1 MIFLQYGTLKKA
13 TSSESGDTPGYVYDE
28 LIQLT
33 YSDIIIA
40 TQLATYL
47 AETLDSSSYK
57 TRTAKTISHLVRNG
71 SKSFRKSLRNRDDI
85 LRKVANCSDPLVAKI
100 LKDTRTVLFDDE
112 LVNKDDSDQPET
124 CPKPSLSGMGASSG
138 AKGFGNTPVNKENLG
153 HKVLDII
160 DKVTNIPD
168 ERAEVLKM
176 CLENSPTGSYEP
188 VPAPALMKS
197 VMLKT
202 STTSLSSS
210 VIRGKKH
217 KPGKAG
223 GGWESSDEDEIG
235 QLSEVSLT
243 SPVKDLML
251 DSAW

>member
-1 MIFLQYGTLKKA
+1 M
-13 TSSESGDTPGYVYDE
+13 
-28 LIQLT
+28 IQLT

-40 TQLATYL
+40 TQLANYL

-71 SKSFRKSLRNRDDI
+71 SKTFRKSLRNRDEI
-85 LRKVANCSDPLVAKI
+85 LRKIANCSDPLVAKI
-100 LKDTRTVLFDDE
+100 LKDTRTVLFDEE

-124 CPKPSLSGMGASSG
+124 CPKPTLSGMGASSG
-138 AKGFGNTPVNKENLG
+138 GKGFGNAPVNKENLG

-188 VPAPALMKS
+188 VPAPALTKS

-202 STTSLSSS
+202 STTSLTSSTN

-223 GGWESSDEDEIG
+223 GGWESSDDEDIG
-235 QLSEVSLT
+235 QSLSEVSLT

-251 DSAW
+251 DSAWYVTF